1 MKYGEVYMIKYDILK
16 HLICYEV
23 KVHVL
28 KNPFLAFILVFKR
41 ILDKIV
47 ENSHLQEFVAQTM
60 FFLCIA
66 LPTLQTFNMDEL
78 WTKFDLARVF
88 LGQGGHIYFKIISS
102 PIRSCKWDFFFSME
116 TF

>member
-1 MKYGEVYMIKYDILK
+1 MIKYDILQ

-23 KVHVL
+23 KVQVL
-28 KNPFLAFILVFKR
+28 KHPFPAFISGFKR

-47 ENSHLQEFVAQTM
+47 ENNHLQEFVAQTV

-66 LPTLQTFNMDEL
+66 LPTLQTFNMDEI
-78 WTKFDLARVF
+78 WSKFDLERGF
-88 LGQGGHIYFKIISS
+88 LGQGGHIYLNIRSS
-102 PIRSCKWDFFFSME
+102 PIKSCRWHFVSSME